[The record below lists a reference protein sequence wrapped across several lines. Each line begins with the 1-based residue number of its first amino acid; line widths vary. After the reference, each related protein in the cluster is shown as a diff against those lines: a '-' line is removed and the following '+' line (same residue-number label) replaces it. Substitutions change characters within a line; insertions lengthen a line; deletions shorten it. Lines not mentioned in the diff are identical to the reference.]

1 MRCLLLFLTVLFS
14 IFYIACREQSTFNP
28 DNVEILHTNEEK
40 LTETIIY
47 DIFSPPVA
55 ARIYAYTS
63 LAQYEAVRF
72 MRPGTVSFAAH
83 LNGFA
88 PMPQP
93 DTTKKYNYI
102 LAGTKAFCT
111 VAYQVKIFA
120 DTVLR
125 RYEDSLYASYR
136 KTLPADVYNRSMAF
150 GDAVGK
156 AVLQRAKED
165 MYKETRGMPKYLGS
179 KADGKWQPTS
189 PDYLDAT
196 EPYWAKIKPFA
207 LDSCSQF
214 RPMPPLP
221 YSKDTASDFFQMVNE
236 VYTVGKNL
244 SDSEK
249 IIARYWDDNPFV
261 MQHEGHLMFA
271 NKKITPGG
279 HWMGITSVA
288 CHQAH
293 ADAVKTAEAYTL
305 TALSLNDAF
314 IACWDC
320 KFTYSYVRP
329 ITLINLWI
337 EKGWDA
343 YLQTPSFP
351 EYIAGHATISGAAST
366 VLTYLFGDNFS
377 FHDNS
382 DSAYIGMTRDFTSF
396 YQAAAEAGIS
406 RLYGGIHF
414 RRSIDTGLVKGKLV
428 GAYLLK
434 KLNLNP
440 QTVAMQPKGQ

>member
-1 MRCLLLFLTVLFS
+1 MRRLLLSFAVLLS
-14 IFYIACREQSTFNP
+14 LFYAACSEHDNFNP
-28 DNVEILHTNEEK
+28 DNVGILHENEDK

-55 ARIYAYTS
+55 ARIYAYTA
-63 LAQYEAVRF
+63 LAQYEAVRY
-72 MRPGTVSFAAH
+72 MRPGTISFAAR
-83 LNGFA
+83 LNGFK
-88 PMPQP
+88 PMPEP
-93 DTTKKYNYI
+93 DTTKQYNYI

-125 RYEDSLYASYR
+125 RYEDSLYPLYKAA
-136 KTLPADVYNRSMAF
+136 LPEDVYQRSLAF
-150 GDAVGK
+150 GEAIGNAILD
-156 AVLQRAKED
+156 RAKTD

-179 KADGKWQPTS
+179 KDDGKWQPTA

-196 EPYWAKIKPFA
+196 EPYWYKIKPFA

-214 RPMPPLP
+214 RPMPPLV
-221 YSKDTASDFFQMVNE
+221 YSKDTTSPFYQMVKE

-244 SDSEK
+244 TDSQK

-271 NKKITPGG
+271 DKKITPGG

-288 CHQAH
+288 CRQAQ
-293 ADAVKTAEAYTL
+293 ADAVTTAQAYAL
-305 TALSLNDAF
+305 TALALSDAF
-314 IACWDC
+314 ICSWDC
-320 KFTYSYVRP
+320 KFAYSYVRP
-329 ITLINLWI
+329 ITLINQWI

-351 EYIAGHATISGAAST
+351 EYIAGHATISGAASA
-366 VLTYLFGDNFS
+366 VLDYTFGDHLA

-382 DSAYIGMTRDFTSF
+382 DSDYIGMTRDFRSF
-396 YQAAAEAGIS
+396 DEAAAEAGLS
-406 RLYGGIHF
+406 RLYGGIHYK
-414 RRSIDTGLVKGKLV
+414 RSIDTGLAKGKLV
-428 GAYLLK
+428 GQYLLK
-434 KLNLNP
+434 KLDLNHP
-440 QTVAMQPKGQ
+440 ALAIQSDGK